1 MMKISTSMD
10 RLLGGRERP
19 RDNYDSIP
27 NENETSQTL
36 DERDSM
42 VVFVNA
48 IIGPGVVA
56 LPKLYQVSG
65 WLFPTI
71 LLTAGGAL
79 AALATV
85 VRCETVALM
94 PGNAEFTKK
103 VEFGA
108 PFREW
113 IGERAYV
120 ASHVGFYL
128 AAVSQVVSSVTT
140 VASTTDTA
148 LAYAFGRSYQ
158 GSKRERNSQLQ
169 RLLSRPF
176 STRSYGVFVFDSWA
190 EPLRLR
196 SWSLDHC
203 GQRASCQPF
212 FTGEDFHGEIVLT
225 LGYALTA
232 AALVPFCLTDI
243 RASLGLQY
251 ASAAACLAGLVVFA
265 GHGLLRAATEGF
277 ALRAASG
284 SQDKTSG
291 LVLFNLMYGIF
302 ISTWLN
308 EKKPDVRASRVVY
321 STAALSTAFFVVFG
335 LVCGAALEGL
345 DWNALTYFAEK
356 GTPWAVRS
364 AALAFGWLVIASGV
378 PVSCVMATRNL
389 ATELDERA
397 ALALGAGAPWAVGWL
412 FMSPKA
418 FTLLVSMRPSPPGSA
433 AT

>member
-10 RLLGGRERP
+10 RLLGGREKP

-65 WLFPTI
+65 WLFPTV

-94 PGNAEFTKK
+94 PGNAEFARK

-148 LAYAFGRSYQ
+148 LAYAFGRSY
-158 GSKRERNSQLQ
+158 
-169 RLLSRPF
+169 
-176 STRSYGVFVFDSWA
+176 GVFVFDSWA

-203 GQRASCQPF
+203 DQRASCQPF

-232 AALVPFCLTDI
+232 AALVPFCVEIKCST
-243 RASLGLQY
+243 RLQC
-251 ASAAACLAGLVVFA
+251 A
-265 GHGLLRAATEGF
+265 
-277 ALRAASG
+277 
-284 SQDKTSG
+284 
-291 LVLFNLMYGIF
+291 
-302 ISTWLN
+302 
-308 EKKPDVRASRVVY
+308 
-321 STAALSTAFFVVFG
+321 
-335 LVCGAALEGL
+335 
-345 DWNALTYFAEK
+345 
-356 GTPWAVRS
+356 
-364 AALAFGWLVIASGV
+364 
-378 PVSCVMATRNL
+378 RN
-389 ATELDERA
+389 
-397 ALALGAGAPWAVGWL
+397 
-412 FMSPKA
+412 
-418 FTLLVSMRPSPPGSA
+418 
-433 AT
+433 